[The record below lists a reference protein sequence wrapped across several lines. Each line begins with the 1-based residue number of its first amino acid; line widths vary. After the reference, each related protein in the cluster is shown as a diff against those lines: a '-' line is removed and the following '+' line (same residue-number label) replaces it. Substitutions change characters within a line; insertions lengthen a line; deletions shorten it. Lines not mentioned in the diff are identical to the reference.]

1 MLRATE
7 ENGIPLT
14 RLLFQEL
21 GSYQRLVIRRLENST
36 LSPENGQVVG
46 GAPFTGYTFSVG
58 IVKVQAVKALW
69 ESMI

>member
-1 MLRATE
+1 MALKFKAGGAKFTWVDTT
-7 ENGIPLT
+7 GG
-14 RLLFQEL
+14 LLNAD
-21 GSYQRLVIRRLENST
+21 SHI
-36 LSPENGQVVG
+36 SPDNGQVVG

>member
-1 MLRATE
+1 MCGNCERVVRRWFRISGKRIWGDTT
-7 ENGIPLT
+7 GG
-14 RLLFQEL
+14 LLNAD
-21 GSYQRLVIRRLENST
+21 SNI
-36 LSPENGQVVG
+36 SPDNGQVVG